1 MEFPGWTDQE
11 AIKTYISWVRR
22 YLLDDGSRQALD
34 ERFPQEAFD
43 MLFKRLAGRFRPV
56 VVAIE
61 KIVEGNEQGAWQFA
75 NEDTEDQLVCWTH
88 RNVKGNPCYELQRLQ
103 TY

>member
-1 MEFPGWTDQE
+1 
-11 AIKTYISWVRR
+11 
-22 YLLDDGSRQALD
+22 
-34 ERFPQEAFD
+34 

-75 NEDTEDQLVCWTH
+75 NEDTEDQLPAMPTTVPPALAASAVPAAPRPPTNASSYASASASASASH
-88 RNVKGNPCYELQRLQ
+88 QRQ
-103 TY
+103 SSASGTR